1 MFRIVY
7 SGGAMPASFPLDP
20 SAQFQAGAIGELAVI
35 GNQVLCTVSNGT
47 APLGIIDDYR
57 TRAFTNISWNEEV
70 IAPVTGVLNSSTGQL
85 VTPVELQ
92 VPLKH
97 PYILSSSFTSTVNCS
112 LNSTNGIVAFIAGT
126 PLNIDLDGDGT
137 PDAIRAIVN
146 YTYQVN
152 NIPGDDSTS
161 GSGRVTIWYERIIF
175 ETDQYETNQQYAVK
189 SNLFVSEVG
198 LLTTRQP
205 SKLHPAVG
213 MVMIPPTSK
222 SNRLQALWY

>member
-97 PYILSSSFTSTVNCS
+97 PYIVSSSFTSTVNCS

-161 GSGRVTIWYERIIF
+161 GSGRVTIW
-175 ETDQYETNQQYAVK
+175 
-189 SNLFVSEVG
+189 
-198 LLTTRQP
+198 
-205 SKLHPAVG
+205 
-213 MVMIPPTSK
+213 
-222 SNRLQALWY
+222 